1 MMKKIKE
8 RAYAV
13 LVVFLLIGIIP
24 ASFADTFDPMADSEI
39 IMAPASIV
47 CSDYDSFTIS
57 IELHPTEYVDAM
69 ATDLITF
76 DPAIIAC
83 QNISWGNLF
92 SDETVQVKG
101 TIDNTNGTIKYMVWG
116 AINETNQ
123 NGIYANFTFDA
134 LAQGQTHISIND
146 SETGLAFE
154 GASVPYNISNNVT
167 VNVSSYIP
175 GPPSGFTATP
185 SNRTVIQ
192 LDWTKAT
199 KADYTWIEWNTVAS
213 WDRGEGTFITNTS
226 GTNINDENLL
236 PGETRYYRGWSY
248 NSTGNNWSTTSA
260 LDSATTEE
268 NIAPALSNENPSNGS
283 TVEIFGNIDWSID
296 INDSEGDA
304 FNWSIE
310 CSDGTNDSQ
319 TESTNDT
326 AFFTIANPTFGTT
339 YMLWVNVTDGY
350 DWTREWYTVTMRNQY
365 VPDPPTDLVATKIN
379 LTAINLTWTKN
390 LSADTT
396 YIEVN
401 SEAPWDFGNGSQVYN
416 GTGKQITIDGLTP
429 DHYYFQAWSYNTTD
443 AVYSSTYAEADVL
456 TGVNTPV
463 WQLNEVPTNG
473 SMDIDILQPTVN
485 ITVAD
490 NESDTI
496 SYSIHSPYLTNISG
510 SGGNNTYTATL
521 NTPLPYDTLIT
532 WYVNATDGF
541 EWTNATYSF
550 TTRTQYEPNAPSD
563 IEVKTISPEQINI
576 SWVLPS
582 NADRVIIETNASGD
596 WTELYNN
603 SGATYS
609 HTGLEG
615 HTTYHYRI
623 SAYNITDGTQSI
635 YVFEY
640 NTTDNTLASGIDG
653 SVSTEWGPDSEPH
666 YTHIYNIHLTIN
678 VSDPDN
684 DSMDVYFY
692 WADGTALGFIGSIA
706 SGTVVDFNT
715 TQYATNLS
723 YWYNSSSAQW
733 EPRNFLNQSLRGD
746 PMSGSTEIGGGVNQT
761 YTWYAIIDDGYDT
774 VQTQNYSFTTAV
786 RYDLNSDGR
795 MSPSDI
801 SYLLTYYGTEP
812 MEPGGINWADITEDG
827 RTSATDISFFLA
839 NYGQDY
845 YPDWDRS

>member
-339 YMLWVNVTDGY
+339 YILWVNVTDGY